1 MLTNKTRIKGVAT
14 SFRNL
19 RPAESDEE
27 WADWLQFVMLTAD
40 QMADEHRA
48 SFVEACKN
56 DRWEDVVE

>member
-19 RPAESDEE
+19 RPAETDEE
-27 WADWLQFVMLTAD
+27 WPSWLEFVTLTGVE
-40 QMADEHRA
+40 MADEHRK